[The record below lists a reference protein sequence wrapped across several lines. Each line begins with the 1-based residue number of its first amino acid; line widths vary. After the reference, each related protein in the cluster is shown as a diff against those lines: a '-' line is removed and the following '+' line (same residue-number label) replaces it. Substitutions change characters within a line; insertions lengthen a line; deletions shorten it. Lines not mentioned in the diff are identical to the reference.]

1 MANPIPQ
8 PPSAADLQGLARDPI
23 LAQRLSQFLQALWN
37 RERSV
42 AIAEQQRA
50 LDIAGQFDS
59 SRPIPVVGAFGTQY
73 GVPTLGAQLSIGQIV
88 HVNGQQ
94 IVPANY
100 TDDSPGVS
108 FIIGK
113 SKDGST
119 VDLAQG
125 FSAGPLQVTTPVVGD
140 QVLLYLAGRGTCDPA
155 LIGSGTGSTQVIG
168 VCNGTTVDPNGC
180 VRCQNV
186 GVGGL
191 TTADFPDGFVR
202 MNVVN
207 TQTSGLPRTE
217 WNGNNDG
224 ALLDMTNN
232 YGTGGGV
239 IAGHLPNAGSGTVF
253 SADGTGGAVGY
264 TAIMAGGAAFTG
276 ENTSALVGTIAV
288 INQHGSGPHAQFGGA
303 PSGVWIYPKIIR
315 LYNTAGTFY
324 IDVTSTNATAN
335 RTQTHQDADGTIALL
350 EVAQT
355 WSAAQTFSDN
365 AIMSKRAIYTANTQT
380 ITAVTD
386 TVDPNVSPSIRL
398 TKATAGNITFTS
410 LPTVLDGA
418 VDEQEIVIQVD
429 ESSSANFVFTRDA
442 SLSGSGLFLGAA
454 TRTVRPG
461 GALVLRWNA
470 DRDGWEEISFI
481 TTTT

>member
-8 PPSAADLQGLARDPI
+8 PPSAADLQSLSRDPI

-73 GVPTLGAQLSIGQIV
+73 GVPTLGAQLSIGQV
-88 HVNGQQ
+88 VRVNGQQ

-202 MNVVN
+202 MNYANV
-207 TQTSGLPRTE
+207 QQPGLPTTTWTANVASWILR
-217 WNGNNDG
+217 
-224 ALLDMTNN
+224 MTNTN
-232 YGTGGGV
+232 GTGGGGISV
-239 IAGHLPNAGSGTVF
+239 DMPNAGTGTGF
-253 SADGTGGAVGY
+253 SVTGTGGAVGFG
-264 TAIMAGGAAFTG
+264 AVMAGGAAVSG
-276 ENTSALVGTIAV
+276 ENNSLLVGTV
-288 INQHGSGPHAQFGGA
+288 VGINQHGSGPHAQFGGA

-335 RTQTHQDADGTIALL
+335 RTQTHQDADGTIALVGDFD
-350 EVAQT
+350 EVG
-355 WSAAQTFSDN
+355 F
-365 AIMSKRAIYTANTQT
+365 
-380 ITAVTD
+380 
-386 TVDPNVSPSIRL
+386 
-398 TKATAGNITFTS
+398 ATT
-410 LPTVLDGA
+410 LMLM
-418 VDEQEIVIQVD
+418 
-429 ESSSANFVFTRDA
+429 
-442 SLSGSGLFLGAA
+442 
-454 TRTVRPG
+454 G
-461 GALVLRWNA
+461 G
-470 DRDGWEEISFI
+470 
-481 TTTT
+481 